1 MKVLIDIPDSAGP
14 DLSRLRALVGDT
26 AMTMRIL
33 DDDAIRSNSAPE
45 KIVNYF
51 NISVDERQRLRVY
64 GVVVDENVD
73 ELLGQYAVIAAERDD
88 DRRIVG
94 RTR

>member
-1 MKVLIDIPDSAGP
+1 
-14 DLSRLRALVGDT
+14 
-26 AMTMRIL
+26 
-33 DDDAIRSNSAPE
+33 
-45 KIVNYF
+45 
-51 NISVDERQRLRVY
+51 VY

-94 RTR
+94 RA